1 MTSSNNRYLVMTWAH
16 TPDMW
21 SEYHPPLPTPGR
33 TLMDRNSLTWSCA
46 HSPRLDNAQAQYWGS
61 NLPRLE
67 QIKKAIDPNDIF
79 HNPQSVR
86 PAA

>member
-1 MTSSNNRYLVMTWAH
+1 
-16 TPDMW
+16 
-21 SEYHPPLPTPGR
+21 
-33 TLMDRNSLTWSCA
+33 MDRNSLTWSCA